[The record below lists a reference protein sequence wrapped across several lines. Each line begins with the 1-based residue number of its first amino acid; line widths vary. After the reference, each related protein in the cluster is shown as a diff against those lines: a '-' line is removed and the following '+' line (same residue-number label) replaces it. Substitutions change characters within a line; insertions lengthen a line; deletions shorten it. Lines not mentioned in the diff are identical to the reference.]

1 MQLKKIRN
9 SVIIKQKRGNHMK
22 KCDYCAKE
30 ITYFEQ
36 YCCEEC
42 ERKTLQYH
50 LRNERFS
57 KLFYVINTICVF
69 GIPVGL
75 FIASFSSAVGIPIAA
90 GSCLVLG
97 LMLILLPFP
106 TESMIRK
113 HKLQKAI
120 KISRIFG
127 GCVIGLGVLIVGLV
141 FVLKR

>member
-1 MQLKKIRN
+1 
-9 SVIIKQKRGNHMK
+9 MK

-30 ITYFEQ
+30 ISYHDQ
-36 YCCEEC
+36 YCCEDC
-42 ERKTLQYH
+42 ERKTVEFHQ
-50 LRNERFS
+50 RSERYS
-57 KLFYVINTICVF
+57 KMFLIVNTICVF

-75 FIASFSSAVGIPIAA
+75 FLASFSTAVGIPIAA
-90 GSCLVLG
+90 ASCMVLG

-106 TESMIRK
+106 TEGMIKK

-127 GCVIGLGVLIVGLV
+127 GVVIGLGFAIIGLV

>member
-1 MQLKKIRN
+1 
-9 SVIIKQKRGNHMK
+9 MK

-30 ITYFEQ
+30 ISYYDQ

-42 ERKTLQYH
+42 ERLTLEYH
-50 LRNERFS
+50 QRTERFS
-57 KLFYVINTICVF
+57 KLFYIVNTICVF

-75 FIASFSSAVGIPIAA
+75 FLASFSPAIGLTVATL
-90 GSCLVLG
+90 SCVVLG
-97 LMLILLPFP
+97 LMLIFLPFP

-127 GCVIGLGVLIVGLV
+127 GCVIGLGLLIVGLA
-141 FVLKR
+141 FILKK

>member
-1 MQLKKIRN
+1 
-9 SVIIKQKRGNHMK
+9 MK

-30 ITYFEQ
+30 ISYHDQ

-42 ERKTLQYH
+42 ERKTVEFHQ
-50 LRNERFS
+50 RSERYS
-57 KLFYVINTICVF
+57 KMFLIVNTICVF

-75 FIASFSSAVGIPIAA
+75 FLASFSTAVGIPIAA
-90 GSCLVLG
+90 ASCMVLG

-106 TESMIRK
+106 TEGMIKK

-127 GCVIGLGVLIVGLV
+127 GVVIGLGFAIIGLV

>member
-1 MQLKKIRN
+1 
-9 SVIIKQKRGNHMK
+9 MK

-30 ITYFEQ
+30 ISYYEQ

-42 ERKTLQYH
+42 ERKTIEYH
-50 LRNERFS
+50 QRNARFS
-57 KLFYVINTICVF
+57 RLFYVINTICVF

-75 FIASFSSAVGIPIAA
+75 FIASFSTAVGISIAS
-90 GSCLVLG
+90 GSCFVLG

-106 TESMIRK
+106 TEGMIRK

-127 GCVIGLGVLIVGLV
+127 GIVIALGVLIIGLV

>member
-1 MQLKKIRN
+1 
-9 SVIIKQKRGNHMK
+9 MK

-30 ITYFEQ
+30 ISYHDQ

-42 ERKTLQYH
+42 EYKTIAFHQ
-50 LRNERFS
+50 RSERFS
-57 KLFYVINTICVF
+57 KLFLIVNTICVF

-75 FIASFSSAVGIPIAA
+75 FLASFSTAVGIPIAA
-90 GSCLVLG
+90 ASCMVLG

-106 TESMIRK
+106 TEGMIRK

-120 KISRIFG
+120 KMSRIFG
-127 GCVIGLGVLIVGLV
+127 GVIIGLGVAIVGLV